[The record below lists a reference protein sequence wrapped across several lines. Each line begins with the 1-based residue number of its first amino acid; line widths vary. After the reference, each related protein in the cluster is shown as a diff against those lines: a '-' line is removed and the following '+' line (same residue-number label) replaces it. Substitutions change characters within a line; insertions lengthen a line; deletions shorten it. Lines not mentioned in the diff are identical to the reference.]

1 MGYSKN
7 KLKKKNSMKVVLV
20 ILVLL
25 LVTGISILIMANIKD
40 VVTIGKVSDKAN
52 SVSEDIAKNSKPII
66 VDNIV
71 IGGVYNNEFV
81 SADKYVTY
89 SSNKINTE
97 MNVYTNRG
105 RSGTFK
111 INNIVKKDTYT
122 QAVTSSLNVI
132 DEYIAIPSSDVNA
145 MDILPV
151 KVDPTSEDYSSVKK
165 ALGKYR
171 LLNNSVNISSVYDVS
186 INLDNTFKIICAT
199 SSDTKGGVYST
210 VIFTNSNRTKSKII
224 KYSYIKDRNNASNFP
239 IYSFEFAADLNNDS
253 NSEII
258 IREVTEFDLKYDV
271 LEYNKK
277 DDNFV
282 EILSTTLK
290 LEK

>member
-7 KLKKKNSMKVVLV
+7 KLKMKNSMKIILV

-40 VVTIGKVSDKAN
+40 VVTIGKVSDKAD

-81 SADKYVTY
+81 SADKYVAY

-145 MDILPV
+145 MAILPV

-199 SSDTKGGVYST
+199 SSDIKGGVYST
-210 VIFTNSNRTKSKII
+210 VIFTNPNRTKSKII

-239 IYSFEFAADLNNDS
+239 VYSFEFAADLNNDS

>member
-7 KLKKKNSMKVVLV
+7 KLKKKNFIKIMLV
-20 ILVLL
+20 ILFLL
-25 LVTGISILIMANIKD
+25 LIVGIAILVIANIKD
-40 VVTIGKVSDKAN
+40 VVSVGEISDKAN
-52 SVSEDIAKNSKPII
+52 NVSEDVAKNSKPII
-66 VDNIV
+66 MDNVV
-71 IGGVYNNEFV
+71 IGAVYNNEFV
-81 SADKYVTY
+81 STDKYVSY

-132 DEYIAIPSSDVNA
+132 DEYFALPSSNVNA
-145 MDILPV
+145 MAISPI
-151 KVDPTSEDYSSVKK
+151 KVDATSEDYDSVKK

-171 LLNNSVNISSVYDVS
+171 LLNNSINISSVYDVS

-210 VIFTNSNRTKSKII
+210 VIFTNLNRTKSKII
-224 KYSYIKDRNNASNFP
+224 KYSYVKDKNNSSNWP
-239 IYSFEFAADLNNDS
+239 IYSFEFSADLNNDS

-271 LEYNKK
+271 LEYDNKA
-277 DDNFV
+277 DNFV
-282 EILSTTLK
+282 EVLSATLK